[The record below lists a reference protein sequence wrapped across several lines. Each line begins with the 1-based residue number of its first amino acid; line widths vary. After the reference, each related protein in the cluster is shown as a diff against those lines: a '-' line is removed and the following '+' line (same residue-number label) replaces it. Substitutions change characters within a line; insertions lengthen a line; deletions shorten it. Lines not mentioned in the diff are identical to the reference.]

1 MIINEN
7 LYFIENDSNRWFLE
21 KDRNT
26 YVYSQYEIIQDNES
40 LKNQWKS
47 MKINEFAPNC
57 IYRLIISVWLFHIS
71 ASFSTF

>member
-21 KDRNT
+21 KDRNRRT

-47 MKINEFAPNC
+47 MNLLQI
-57 IYRLIISVWLFHIS
+57 V
-71 ASFSTF
+71 STAL

>member
-47 MKINEFAPNC
+47 MNLLQI
-57 IYRLIISVWLFHIS
+57 V
-71 ASFSTF
+71 STAL

>member
-21 KDRNT
+21 KDRNFRT

-47 MKINEFAPNC
+47 MNLLQI
-57 IYRLIISVWLFHIS
+57 V
-71 ASFSTF
+71 STAL